1 MGMDNAHESFWHQ
14 MSAAGAM
21 DEDIFTLCF
30 ARQPTADRQGTEAGA
45 MTLGGVDKRLHTS
58 PLVYAS
64 IKVSNSFYGV
74 HIRNVYLRPG
84 GGGDSA
90 LSTNPDLDI
99 KRVDISEGDLNRGT
113 TIIDS
118 GTTDTYFTRNIA
130 SAFKSLWKEMT
141 GKTYNNNPVAMTE
154 DELNALPTILFQLKG
169 LEDVNSALAKES
181 SEPLV
186 GLVGALDSD
195 HPYDLLLA
203 MPPSHYMEYD
213 NDVKK
218 YVPRFYTDEGQG
230 SVLGANVM
238 MGHNV
243 VFDQVNV
250 RVGIAESHCDYADL
264 VSSQGFDWDPKATY
278 NKADHTDAP
287 AEDESAEE
295 ESQAED
301 VDEAEKEKE
310 KGDEDETRKV
320 DSAASQNTEET
331 STDGFCSSNG
341 CRGSIIL
348 VLVACIAGIVVKKSM
363 SKSASKAMYA
373 SELELQG
380 ADDDDDELGG
390 NGYRDEPVD
399 GDDSDEDGFEDEEI
413 E

>member
-1 MGMDNAHESFWHQ
+1 MDNAHEAFWHQ

-30 ARQPTADRQGTEAGA
+30 ARQPTADREGTEAGA
-45 MTLGGVDKRLHTS
+45 MTLGGVDQRLHTS

-64 IKVSNSFYGV
+64 VSVSNSFYGV

-90 LSTNPDLDI
+90 ASTNPDLEV
-99 KRVDISEGDLNRGT
+99 KRVDISEADLNRGT

-130 SAFKSLWKEMT
+130 TAFKSMWKEMT
-141 GKTYNNNPVAMTE
+141 GKDYNNNPVSLTE
-154 DELNALPTILFQLKG
+154 DQLNALPTIMFQLKG
-169 LEDVNSALAKES
+169 LDDVNSKLAKES

-195 HPYDLLLA
+195 NPYDLLLA

-213 NDVKK
+213 NDIKK
-218 YVPRFYTDEGQG
+218 YVPRFYTDEGRG

-243 VFDQVNV
+243 VFDQVNG
-250 RVGIAESHCDYADL
+250 RVGVAESNCDYADL
-264 VSSQGFDWDPKATY
+264 VSTQGFDWDPHAKY
-278 NKADHTDAP
+278 NKADHTQSPGD
-287 AEDESAEE
+287 DESESEAEKID
-295 ESQAED
+295 ED
-301 VDEAEKEKE
+301 EKEKE
-310 KGDEDETRKV
+310 NGSEDENRKV
-320 DSAASQNTEET
+320 DSASAQNAGEA
-331 STDGFCSSNG
+331 STDGFCTSNG

-348 VLVACIAGIVVKKSM
+348 VLVACIAGIVIKKGM
-363 SKSASKAMYA
+363 SKPAAKAQYT

-380 ADDDDDELGG
+380 ADEDDGEFDGS
-390 NGYRDEPVD
+390 GYRDDDSD
-399 GDDSDEDGFEDEEI
+399 GADSDEDGFQDEEI